1 MKKYNKLMILSLS
14 MLMMIPSMI
23 VNNENSL
30 ICSTTD
36 VFNEKAH
43 IEKRLLNQLTDT
55 NETVK
60 YSNMY
65 VQYGYDGTNYYLRY
79 ATAIKGDIETLNYKM
94 FINDEEYIAG
104 EKNADVLYKSI
115 LSNGTRQYYN
125 GNELTTTPTEYLW
138 TCYTI
143 KFASEKHQADN
154 IAVYLNINNE
164 NTISKSTSLLE
175 EMNVEPDHIEAED
188 CVYLLENGN
197 KYTVSEDSANAQ
209 YPDSEGKISS
219 SNFSRINNGSS
230 GKGAVSSLS
239 KTQNGTKVYFEFTV
253 NAPTSGEYELLA
265 RVQGIDE
272 SSINGLFNVSINGGE
287 ATLNTSNDKI
297 LKGNQLKDQYN
308 ASSDYLNWCNLFWWN
323 MVNIG
328 TYSLNKGENTIK
340 ITLPNGLNGNIDY
353 FEIQNKNITKTSKIF
368 SFRGGSREELSTN
381 NGLTLIEN
389 GLLSDKSGT
398 PASHPCKYTLM
409 YIRLLDG
416 SEHPITEEMLTNY
429 SNIDYTKVDQ
439 EQIVTINYKENTAS
453 FKLFIVKENYDIYE
467 AEDNVYWYKNGE
479 ETTNKYASV
488 SNLTNIEYYENG
500 TLKSEQTKD
509 GSSNKK
515 VIALGTG
522 ASNHG
527 KEVFFKFEV
536 NVQETKDYYLFSR
549 LQSSNKNDLINCFEI
564 NINEEK
570 DENGKLKYYKNNYSQ
585 IPSLCDQ
592 TTTFNS
598 LWNNAMWFG
607 MANLGKIHLTKG
619 NNIIRVRMPNG
630 ISANIDFFQVRETD
644 SFGANLFTVR
654 DGSHTKLDLLTL
666 GKDQKITDIISTPSA
681 HPYQYT
687 LMYLRLPNGNE
698 YPIVTKPSE
707 GTNVNYVGVLSDID
721 YTLSSQKVTVTNGN
735 YKLSFTLNI
744 NL

>member
-43 IEKRLLNQLTDT
+43 IEKRLLNQLADT

-94 FINDEEYIAG
+94 FINDKEYTAG

-164 NTISKSTSLLE
+164 NTVSKSTSLLE

-197 KYTVSEDSANAQ
+197 KYTTSEASANAQ

-239 KTQNGTKVYFEFTV
+239 RTQNGTKVYFEFTV

-368 SFRGGSREELSTN
+368 SFREGSREELSTS

-389 GLLSDKSGT
+389 GLLSDKSDT
-398 PASHPCKYTLM
+398 PANHPCKYTLM

-429 SNIDYTKVDQ
+429 SNIDYTKVNQ

-479 ETTNKYASV
+479 ETTNKYTSV
-488 SNLTNIEYYENG
+488 NNLTNIEYYENE
-500 TLKSEQTKD
+500 TLKSKQTKD

-549 LQSSNKNDLINCFEI
+549 LQSANKNDLINCFEI

-585 IPSLCDQ
+585 IPSLCNQ

-666 GKDQKITDIISTPSA
+666 EKDQKITDIISTPSA

>member
-453 FKLFIVKENYDIYE
+453 FKLFIVKENNDIYE
-467 AEDNVYWYKNGE
+467 AEDNVYRYKNGE

-488 SNLTNIEYYENG
+488 SNLTNIEYYENK

-549 LQSSNKNDLINCFEI
+549 LQSANKNDLINCFEI

>member
-479 ETTNKYASV
+479 ETTSKYASV
-488 SNLTNIEYYENG
+488 SNSTNIEYYENE
-500 TLKSEQTKD
+500 TLNSKQTKD

-522 ASNHG
+522 SYNHG

-549 LQSSNKNDLINCFEI
+549 LQSINKNDLINCFEI

-585 IPSLCDQ
+585 IPSLCNQ

-598 LWNNAMWFG
+598 VWNNAMWFG

>member
-43 IEKRLLNQLTDT
+43 IEKRLLNQLADT

-60 YSNMY
+60 CSNMY

-79 ATAIKGDIETLNYKM
+79 ATAIKGDIESLNYKM

-429 SNIDYTKVDQ
+429 SNIDYKKVDQ

-479 ETTNKYASV
+479 ETTNKYALV
-488 SNLTNIEYYENG
+488 SNFTDIEYYENE
-500 TLKSEQTKD
+500 TLNSKQTKD

-522 ASNHG
+522 SYNHG

-549 LQSSNKNDLINCFEI
+549 LQSINKNDLINCFEI

-585 IPSLCDQ
+585 IPSLCNQ

-598 LWNNAMWFG
+598 VWNNAMWFG

-666 GKDQKITDIISTPSA
+666 EKDQKITDIISTPSA

-735 YKLSFTLNI
+735 YKLSFILNI

>member
-453 FKLFIVKENYDIYE
+453 FKLFIVKENNDIYE

-488 SNLTNIEYYENG
+488 SNLTNIEYYENK

-549 LQSSNKNDLINCFEI
+549 LQSINKNDLINCFEI

-585 IPSLCDQ
+585 IPSLCNQ

-598 LWNNAMWFG
+598 VWNNAMWFG

>member
-353 FEIQNKNITKTSKIF
+353 FEIQNKNSANTSKVF
-368 SFRGGSREELSTN
+368 SFREGSRNELSTN

-429 SNIDYTKVDQ
+429 SNIDYKKVDQ

-479 ETTNKYASV
+479 ETTSKYASV
-488 SNLTNIEYYENG
+488 SNSTNIEYYENE
-500 TLKSEQTKD
+500 TLNSKQTKD

-515 VIALGTG
+515 VMALGTG
-522 ASNHG
+522 SYNHG

-549 LQSSNKNDLINCFEI
+549 LQSINKNDLINCFEI

-585 IPSLCDQ
+585 IPSLCNQ

-598 LWNNAMWFG
+598 VWNNAMWFG

>member
-79 ATAIKGDIETLNYKM
+79 ATAIKGDIESLNYKM

-429 SNIDYTKVDQ
+429 SNIDYKKVDQ

-479 ETTNKYASV
+479 ETTSKYASV
-488 SNLTNIEYYENG
+488 SNSTNIEYYENE
-500 TLKSEQTKD
+500 TLNSKQTKD

-522 ASNHG
+522 SYNHG

-549 LQSSNKNDLINCFEI
+549 LQSINKNDLINCFEI

-585 IPSLCDQ
+585 IPSLCNQ

-598 LWNNAMWFG
+598 VWNNAMWFG

>member
-429 SNIDYTKVDQ
+429 SNIDYKKVDQ

-479 ETTNKYASV
+479 ETTSKYASV
-488 SNLTNIEYYENG
+488 SNSTNIEYYENE
-500 TLKSEQTKD
+500 TLNSKQTKD

-522 ASNHG
+522 SYNHG

-549 LQSSNKNDLINCFEI
+549 LQSINKNDLINCFEI

-585 IPSLCDQ
+585 IPSLCNQ

-598 LWNNAMWFG
+598 VWNNAMWFG

-698 YPIVTKPSE
+698 YPVVTKPSE

>member
-43 IEKRLLNQLTDT
+43 IEKRLLNQLADT

-94 FINDEEYIAG
+94 FINDKEYTAG

-154 IAVYLNINNE
+154 IAVYLNINNA
-164 NTISKSTSLLE
+164 NTVSKSTSLLE

-188 CVYLLENGN
+188 CVYNISTN
-197 KYTVSEDSANAQ
+197 APYTIKEKVANAQ
-209 YPDSEGKISS
+209 YPDSEGKIIS
-219 SNFSRINNGSS
+219 SNFPTINNGSS

-265 RVQGIDE
+265 RVQGMEE
-272 SSINGLFNVSINGGE
+272 SPINGLFNVSINGGE

-353 FEIQNKNITKTSKIF
+353 FEIQNKNSANTSKVF
-368 SFRGGSREELSTN
+368 SFREGSRNELSTN

-467 AEDNVYWYKNGE
+467 AEDNVYKYKNGE

-500 TLKSEQTKD
+500 ALNSEQTKD

-515 VIALGTG
+515 VIALGAG

-549 LQSSNKNDLINCFEI
+549 LQSINKNDLINCFEI

-585 IPSLCDQ
+585 IPSLCNQ
-592 TTTFNS
+592 TTTFNNV
-598 LWNNAMWFG
+598 WNNAMWFG
-607 MANLGKIHLTKG
+607 MANLGKVHLTKG

-644 SFGANLFTVR
+644 SFCANLFTVR

-666 GKDQKITDIISTPSA
+666 EKDQKITDIISTPSA

>member
-23 VNNENSL
+23 INNENSL
-30 ICSTTD
+30 ICSSTD

-43 IEKRLLNQLTDT
+43 IERRTLDQLDVAD
-55 NETVK
+55 ETVS

-94 FINDEEYIAG
+94 FINNEEYTAG

-164 NTISKSTSLLE
+164 NTVSKSTSLLE

-197 KYTVSEDSANAQ
+197 KYTTSEASANAQ

-219 SNFSRINNGSS
+219 SNFSTINNGSS

-239 KTQNGTKVYFEFTV
+239 ASQNGTKIYFEFTV

-265 RVQGIDE
+265 RVQGTGE
-272 SSINGLFNVSINGGE
+272 SSINGGT

-308 ASSDYLNWCNLFWWN
+308 ASSDYLNWYNLFWWN

-340 ITLPNGLNGNIDY
+340 ITLPNGLSGNIDY

-368 SFRGGSREELSTN
+368 SFREGSREELSTS
-381 NGLTLIEN
+381 NGLTLIES
-389 GLLSDKSGT
+389 GLLSDKSDT
-398 PASHPCKYTLM
+398 PANHPCKYTLM

-429 SNIDYTKVDQ
+429 SNIDYTKVNQ

-453 FKLFIVKENYDIYE
+453 FKLFIVKENYDVFE
-467 AEDNVYWYKNGE
+467 AEDNVYWYENGE
-479 ETTNKYASV
+479 ETTNKYTSV
-488 SNLTNIEYYENG
+488 SNLTNLEYYEDE
-500 TLKSEQTKD
+500 TLKSDQTKD

-515 VIALGTG
+515 VIALGT
-522 ASNHG
+522 STNNHG
-527 KEVFFKFEV
+527 NEVFFKFEV
-536 NVQETKDYYLFSR
+536 NVKETKDYYLFSR
-549 LQSSNKNDLINCFEI
+549 LQSANKNDLINRFEI

-570 DENGKLKYYKNNYSQ
+570 DDNGELKYSKNNYNQ
-585 IPSLCDQ
+585 IPSLCNQ

-598 LWNNAMWFG
+598 VWNNAMWFG
-607 MANLGKIHLTKG
+607 MANLGKVHLTKG
-619 NNIIRVRMPNG
+619 NNTIRIRMPNG

-654 DGSHTKLDLLTL
+654 DGSHTKLDSLTL
-666 GKDQKITDIISTPSA
+666 EKNQKITDIIKTPSA

-735 YKLSFTLNI
+735 YKLSFILNI

>member
-23 VNNENSL
+23 INNENSL

-43 IEKRLLNQLTDT
+43 IERRTLDQLDAAD
-55 NETVK
+55 ETVS

-188 CVYLLENGN
+188 CVYLLENDN

-353 FEIQNKNITKTSKIF
+353 FEIQNKNSANTSKVF
-368 SFRGGSREELSTN
+368 SFREGSRNELSTN

-488 SNLTNIEYYENG
+488 SNLTNIEYYENE

-522 ASNHG
+522 ANNHG
-527 KEVFFKFEV
+527 NEVFFKFEV

-549 LQSSNKNDLINCFEI
+549 LQSANENDLINRFEI

-570 DENGKLKYYKNNYSQ
+570 DENGELKYYKNNYSQ
-585 IPSLCDQ
+585 IPSLCNQ

-598 LWNNAMWFG
+598 VWNNAMWFG

-681 HPYQYT
+681 HQYQYT

-698 YPIVTKPSE
+698 YPVVTKPSE

>member
-43 IEKRLLNQLTDT
+43 IEKRLLNQLADT

-94 FINDEEYIAG
+94 FINDKEYTAG

-154 IAVYLNINNE
+154 IAVYLNINNA
-164 NTISKSTSLLE
+164 NTVSKSTSLLE

-188 CVYLLENGN
+188 CVYNISTN
-197 KYTVSEDSANAQ
+197 APYTIKEKVANAQ
-209 YPDSEGKISS
+209 YPDENGNLSDQLFKKIP
-219 SNFSRINNGSS
+219 NGAS
-230 GKGAVSSLS
+230 GTGAVSSLAES
-239 KTQNGTKVYFEFTV
+239 QNGKKVYFKF
-253 NAPTSGEYELLA
+253 NIKAPTTGEYDLLA
-265 RVQGIDE
+265 RVQGTGENPIK
-272 SSINGLFNVSINGGE
+272 NNFKVSINNGE
-287 ATLNTSNDKI
+287 EMISTSTDTI
-297 LKGNQLKDQYN
+297 HAGNQIKNQYGKEGFIGWYN
-308 ASSDYLNWCNLFWWN
+308 MFWWN
-323 MVNIG
+323 VVNIG
-328 TYSLNKGENTIK
+328 TYSLTKGDNEIK
-340 ITLPNGLNGNIDY
+340 ITMPNGLGGNIDY

-381 NGLTLIEN
+381 NGLTLVEN
-389 GLLSDKSGT
+389 ELLSDKSGT
-398 PASHPCKYTLM
+398 PANHPCKYTLM

-467 AEDNVYWYKNGE
+467 AEDNVYMYKNGE
-479 ETTNKYASV
+479 ETTNKYTSIN
-488 SNLTNIEYYENG
+488 NLTNIEYYENE
-500 TLKSEQTKD
+500 TLKSKQTKD

-515 VIALGTG
+515 VIALGAG

-549 LQSSNKNDLINCFEI
+549 LQSINKNDLINCFEI

-585 IPSLCDQ
+585 IPSLCNQ
-592 TTTFNS
+592 TTTFNNV
-598 LWNNAMWFG
+598 WNNAMWFG
-607 MANLGKIHLTKG
+607 MANLGKVHLTKG

-644 SFGANLFTVR
+644 SFCANLFTVR

-666 GKDQKITDIISTPSA
+666 EKDQKITDIIKTPSA

-721 YTLSSQKVTVTNGN
+721 YTLSSQKVTVTNEN

>member
-1 MKKYNKLMILSLS
+1 
-14 MLMMIPSMI
+14 
-23 VNNENSL
+23 
-30 ICSTTD
+30 
-36 VFNEKAH
+36 
-43 IEKRLLNQLTDT
+43 
-55 NETVK
+55 
-60 YSNMY
+60 
-65 VQYGYDGTNYYLRY
+65 
-79 ATAIKGDIETLNYKM
+79 
-94 FINDEEYIAG
+94 
-104 EKNADVLYKSI
+104 
-115 LSNGTRQYYN
+115 
-125 GNELTTTPTEYLW
+125 
-138 TCYTI
+138 
-143 KFASEKHQADN
+143 
-154 IAVYLNINNE
+154 
-164 NTISKSTSLLE
+164 
-175 EMNVEPDHIEAED
+175 
-188 CVYLLENGN
+188 
-197 KYTVSEDSANAQ
+197 
-209 YPDSEGKISS
+209 
-219 SNFSRINNGSS
+219 
-230 GKGAVSSLS
+230 
-239 KTQNGTKVYFEFTV
+239 
-253 NAPTSGEYELLA
+253 
-265 RVQGIDE
+265 
-272 SSINGLFNVSINGGE
+272 
-287 ATLNTSNDKI
+287 
-297 LKGNQLKDQYN
+297 
-308 ASSDYLNWCNLFWWN
+308 

-353 FEIQNKNITKTSKIF
+353 FEIQNKNSANTSKVF
-368 SFRGGSREELSTN
+368 SFREGSRNELSTN

-467 AEDNVYWYKNGE
+467 AEDNVYKYKNGE

-500 TLKSEQTKD
+500 TLNSEQTKD

-515 VIALGTG
+515 VIALGAG

-549 LQSSNKNDLINCFEI
+549 LQSSNENDLINCFEI

-585 IPSLCDQ
+585 IPSLCNQ

-598 LWNNAMWFG
+598 VWNNAMWFG

-666 GKDQKITDIISTPSA
+666 EKDQKITDIISTPSA

>member
-488 SNLTNIEYYENG
+488 SNLTNIEYYENK

-522 ASNHG
+522 ANNHG
-527 KEVFFKFEV
+527 NEVFFKFEV
-536 NVQETKDYYLFSR
+536 NVQKTKDYYLFSR
-549 LQSSNKNDLINCFEI
+549 LQSANENDLINRFEI

-570 DENGKLKYYKNNYSQ
+570 DENGELKYYKNNYSQ
-585 IPSLCDQ
+585 IPSLCNQ

-598 LWNNAMWFG
+598 IWNNAMWFG

-666 GKDQKITDIISTPSA
+666 EKDQKITDIISTPSA

-698 YPIVTKPSE
+698 YPVVTKPSE

>member
-353 FEIQNKNITKTSKIF
+353 FEIQNKNSANTSKVF
-368 SFRGGSREELSTN
+368 SFREGSRNELSTN

>member
-353 FEIQNKNITKTSKIF
+353 FEIQNKNSANTSKVF
-368 SFRGGSREELSTN
+368 SFREGSRNELSTN

-416 SEHPITEEMLTNY
+416 IEHPITEEMLTNY

-488 SNLTNIEYYENG
+488 SNLTNIEYYENK
-500 TLKSEQTKD
+500 TIKSEQTKD

-522 ASNHG
+522 ANNHG
-527 KEVFFKFEV
+527 NEVFFKFEV

-549 LQSSNKNDLINCFEI
+549 LQSANKNDLINRFEI

-570 DENGKLKYYKNNYSQ
+570 DENGELKYYKNNYSQ
-585 IPSLCDQ
+585 IPSLCNQ

-598 LWNNAMWFG
+598 VWNNAMWFG

>member
-175 EMNVEPDHIEAED
+175 EMNVEPNHIEAED

-328 TYSLNKGENTIK
+328 TYSLSKGENTIK

-416 SEHPITEEMLTNY
+416 IEHPITEEMLTNY

-522 ASNHG
+522 SYNHG

-549 LQSSNKNDLINCFEI
+549 LQSINKNDLINCFEI

-585 IPSLCDQ
+585 IPSLCNQ

-598 LWNNAMWFG
+598 VWNNAMWFG

>member
-79 ATAIKGDIETLNYKM
+79 ATAIKGDIESLNYKM

-488 SNLTNIEYYENG
+488 SNLTTIEYYENK

-522 ASNHG
+522 ANNHG
-527 KEVFFKFEV
+527 NEVFFKFEV

-549 LQSSNKNDLINCFEI
+549 LQSANKNDLINRFEI

-570 DENGKLKYYKNNYSQ
+570 DENGELKYYKNNYSQ

>member
-272 SSINGLFNVSINGGE
+272 SSINGLFNVSINVGE

-453 FKLFIVKENYDIYE
+453 FKLFIVKENNDIYE

-488 SNLTNIEYYENG
+488 SNLTNIEYYENK

-522 ASNHG
+522 ANNHG
-527 KEVFFKFEV
+527 NEVFFKFEV

-549 LQSSNKNDLINCFEI
+549 LQSANKNDLINRFEI

-570 DENGKLKYYKNNYSQ
+570 DENGELKYYKNNYSQ
-585 IPSLCDQ
+585 IPSLCNQ

-598 LWNNAMWFG
+598 VWNNAMWFG

-698 YPIVTKPSE
+698 YPVVTKPSE

>member
-1 MKKYNKLMILSLS
+1 M
-14 MLMMIPSMI
+14 
-23 VNNENSL
+23 
-30 ICSTTD
+30 
-36 VFNEKAH
+36 
-43 IEKRLLNQLTDT
+43 
-55 NETVK
+55 
-60 YSNMY
+60 
-65 VQYGYDGTNYYLRY
+65 
-79 ATAIKGDIETLNYKM
+79 
-94 FINDEEYIAG
+94 
-104 EKNADVLYKSI
+104 
-115 LSNGTRQYYN
+115 
-125 GNELTTTPTEYLW
+125 
-138 TCYTI
+138 
-143 KFASEKHQADN
+143 
-154 IAVYLNINNE
+154 
-164 NTISKSTSLLE
+164 
-175 EMNVEPDHIEAED
+175 
-188 CVYLLENGN
+188 
-197 KYTVSEDSANAQ
+197 
-209 YPDSEGKISS
+209 
-219 SNFSRINNGSS
+219 
-230 GKGAVSSLS
+230 
-239 KTQNGTKVYFEFTV
+239 
-253 NAPTSGEYELLA
+253 
-265 RVQGIDE
+265 
-272 SSINGLFNVSINGGE
+272 
-287 ATLNTSNDKI
+287 
-297 LKGNQLKDQYN
+297 
-308 ASSDYLNWCNLFWWN
+308 
-323 MVNIG
+323 
-328 TYSLNKGENTIK
+328 
-340 ITLPNGLNGNIDY
+340 PNGLNGNIDY
-353 FEIQNKNITKTSKIF
+353 FEIQNKNSANTSKVF
-368 SFRGGSREELSTN
+368 SFREGSRNELSTN

-488 SNLTNIEYYENG
+488 SNLTNIEYYENK

-522 ASNHG
+522 ANNHG
-527 KEVFFKFEV
+527 NEVFFKFEV
-536 NVQETKDYYLFSR
+536 NVQKTKDYYLFSR
-549 LQSSNKNDLINCFEI
+549 LQSANENDLINRFEI

-570 DENGKLKYYKNNYSQ
+570 DENGELKYYKNNYSQ
-585 IPSLCDQ
+585 IPSLCNQ

-598 LWNNAMWFG
+598 IWNNAMWFG

-666 GKDQKITDIISTPSA
+666 EKDQKITDIISTPSA

-698 YPIVTKPSE
+698 YPVVTKPSE

>member
-175 EMNVEPDHIEAED
+175 EMNVEPDHIEAEE

-353 FEIQNKNITKTSKIF
+353 FEIQNKNSANTSKVF
-368 SFRGGSREELSTN
+368 SFREGSRNELSTN